1 MKLKSNSYSSY
12 EKCSEAM
19 GEKYRSITGKFM
31 QQTTKLNEDEGVDI
45 CCTWQSVNQLLDG
58 FQYICNNKKKW

>member
-1 MKLKSNSYSSY
+1 
-12 EKCSEAM
+12 
-19 GEKYRSITGKFM
+19 M

-58 FQYICNNKKKW
+58 FLNTYVITKKQW